1 MPATRARKT
10 QGGSF
15 RENRSG
21 AGAAQGLGSVGTP
34 TQVRRALWTPCLRH
48 HEGEITAPVSAKQ
61 QPKAAWNPI
70 TFFPGLCLCLHA
82 ERSLMSPSDF
92 P

>member
-21 AGAAQGLGSVGTP
+21 AGAAQGLGSVDTTHTGEGSSVDPGALDTVKVGSQPQCLPSSNQRRPGTP
-34 TQVRRALWTPCLRH
+34 SLSFLAYALPFMPR
-48 HEGEITAPVSAKQ
+48 
-61 QPKAAWNPI
+61 
-70 TFFPGLCLCLHA
+70 GL
-82 ERSLMSPSDF
+82 
-92 P
+92 